1 MRISLKLFIVLILPM
16 LLMTCFM
23 QPVAAQE
30 DVPEQSPFAFVLMG
44 SGFVE
49 DNFDQDTWGGG
60 VKLGFLQKLDKTKG
74 LYLRTL
80 YSRFEFGEKSA
91 LTHSLD
97 YSLLLKWYAGRKW
110 DIYMNLGAS
119 THIGGEFSGT
129 DPIGGVGF
137 SRIIYT
143 DDSGNNTK
151 PFTAKAFFEI
161 DLADSD
167 GQLAGNYAQVNIGF
181 TLARPEK

>member
-1 MRISLKLFIVLILPM
+1 MKFVHKLFTLIAFM
-16 LLMTCFM
+16 LLLVMISSM
-23 QPVAAQE
+23 SANAQTE
-30 DVPEQSPFAFVLMG
+30 QPEQSPFAIVLMG
-44 SGFVE
+44 TGYVQ
-49 DNFDQDTWGGG
+49 DDFDQNTWGGG
-60 VKLGFLQKLDKTKG
+60 VKLGYLMQLDKTKG
-74 LYLRTL
+74 LYIRSL
-80 YSRFEFGEKSA
+80 YSRFTFGEENE

-97 YSLLLKWYAGRKW
+97 NSLLLEWYAGRKW
-110 DIYMNLGAS
+110 NIYMNLGAS

-129 DPIGGVGF
+129 DPVGGIGF

-151 PFTAKAFFEI
+151 PFTVKTFLEV

-167 GQLAGNYAQVNIGF
+167 GQTTGNYAQVNIGF